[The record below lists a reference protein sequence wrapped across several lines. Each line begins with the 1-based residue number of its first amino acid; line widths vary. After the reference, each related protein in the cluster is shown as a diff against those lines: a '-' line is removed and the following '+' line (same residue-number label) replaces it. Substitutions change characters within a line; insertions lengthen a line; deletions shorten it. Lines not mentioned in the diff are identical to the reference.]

1 MQSTLADYVLR
12 ALMRVRIFIRICG
25 RTCGQMSG
33 QTCGQTC
40 VHPRARTALL
50 AASAAFLLAGCASGG
65 GKAQDRNTLYD
76 FGASDH
82 AVTAT
87 GAAQAVPA
95 VPAIVVTDVTGSA
108 VFDNERMFYRL
119 NYADPL
125 QARAYANS
133 GWSSTPLQM
142 LTQRFKSRLAQAGV
156 KVLSAIDAS
165 AGVPL
170 LRVDLDDF
178 THTFDSTTSSYGQ
191 LVLRASL
198 FQGHSLVDQR
208 TVPRKIAASSADAG
222 GGAHALAQATDAV
235 AADIIG
241 WLATQNLRQR

>member
-1 MQSTLADYVLR
+1 MHPTLADCVLR
-12 ALMRVRIFIRICG
+12 AFDCVR
-25 RTCGQMSG
+25 
-33 QTCGQTC
+33 TC
-40 VHPRARTALL
+40 VHHRARSALL
-50 AASAAFLLAGCASGG
+50 AAGGALVLAGCAAGG

-82 AVTAT
+82 TVAAT
-87 GAAQAVPA
+87 GAAPAAAVQAM
-95 VPAIVVTDVTGSA
+95 PAIVVTDVTGNA

-133 GWSSTPLQM
+133 RWSSTPLQM

-156 KVLSAIDAS
+156 KVLSATDAS

-178 THTFDSTTSSYGQ
+178 THIFDSATSSYGQ

-198 FQGHSLVDQR
+198 FQGHSLIDQR
-208 TVPRKIAASSADAG
+208 TFRRRIDAGSVDAG
-222 GGAHALAQATDAV
+222 GGARALAQATDVV

-241 WLATQNLRQR
+241 WLATQNLRPQ